1 MEPITKLS
9 DSAREFRAQKYKESA
24 EMIQRLKEEG
34 LQKKEEAVRQKYETL
49 QAGRDDSFRN
59 FCIALDSSHIRPAQV
74 KNLFNDLEIVPPEE
88 GCDEDEVLKWFYSLS
103 NGEVDVPEP
112 LRW

>member
-74 KNLFNDLEIVPPEE
+74 NNLFNDLKIIPP
-88 GCDEDEVLKWFYSLS
+88 GDGYDENEVLKWFYSLS
-103 NGEVDVPEP
+103 NGAVDVSES
-112 LRW
+112 LKW